1 MKDWTDPNQ
10 IFTQISLLNSK
21 DKYWVKFLFRG
32 QRSRSRIKHL
42 FLGSLVTYET
52 LIIYQPNFHT
62 GNMPLKQLKRVGQ
75 LFILELKVKVTGQTF
90 HHSWNLNNFRK
101 TEPIS
106 TKSSHK
112 KHVYTT
118 MKNSG
123 PYFFLGSK
131 VKVTGHTGL
140 NFLKLHEFIKTE
152 NISAESSHKEHVNK
166 MIEKQGVYKS
176 SFRGQSSRSNNWKF
190 NNFWKTEPI
199 STKCSHKK
207 CVYTTSKTSGL
218 NTFSGVKGQGH
229 GSNCWK
235 WTYIDEF
242 WQRYSMIQATMELSV

>member
-1 MKDWTDPNQ
+1 MKNWTDPNQ

-21 DKYWVKFLFRG
+21 DKYWVKFWFRG
-32 QRSRSRIKHL
+32 QRSRSWVKHL
-42 FLGSLVTYET
+42 FFESLVTYET
-52 LIIYQPNFHT
+52 LIIYQPNCHT

-123 PYFFLGSK
+123 PYIFLGSK

-140 NFLKLHEFIKTE
+140 NFWKLHEFRKTE
-152 NISAESSHKEHVNK
+152 KISAESSHKEHANK
-166 MIEKQGVYKS
+166 MIEKQWVNHH
-176 SFRGQSSRSNNWKF
+176 F
-190 NNFWKTEPI
+190 
-199 STKCSHKK
+199 
-207 CVYTTSKTSGL
+207 
-218 NTFSGVKGQGH
+218 GVKGQGQIIENLIIFERLNRSQPNVH
-229 GSNCWK
+229 TWNVSTQQSKPVAQILFLVSKVKVTGQTLESLITFQKLNG
-235 WTYIDEF
+235 F
-242 WQRYSMIQATMELSV
+242 